1 MKNILLLPA
10 LLALFLC
17 ALLAPARA
25 AEAEAKP
32 DLKADLAKIQGK
44 WKSTVTYDDKS
55 SEWTMNIKG
64 SKATLTISDKDGGE
78 VFKCEFDFKL
88 EPHGKFRAFTYSNM
102 KHLSGSKE
110 GETELTE
117 GKNRSSIYKFE
128 DRSTFSTIGGFR
140 DDYDEPQIL
149 IRWGKTKE

>member
-1 MKNILLLPA
+1 MNKILLLPA
-10 LLALFLC
+10 LLVLSLC

-25 AEAEAKP
+25 AEA

-44 WKSTVTYDDKS
+44 WKSTVSHDDRS
-55 SEWTMNIKG
+55 SEWTMIIKG
-64 SKATLTISDKDGGE
+64 SKATLIISSRDGE
-78 VFKCEFDFKL
+78 QVFKGEFDFRL
-88 EPHGKFRAFTYSNM
+88 EQHGKFRAFTYSNL

-128 DRSTFSTIGGFR
+128 DSSTFSTIGGFR

-149 IRWGKTKE
+149 VRWQKTKE

>member
-1 MKNILLLPA
+1 MKNILLIPA
-10 LLALFLC
+10 LLVLCLC

-25 AEAEAKP
+25 AEAEAKA

-44 WKSTVTYDDKS
+44 WKSTVSYDDKS

-64 SKATLTISDKDGGE
+64 GKATLTISDRDGGE
-78 VFKCEFDFKL
+78 VFKCEFDLKL
-88 EPHGKFRAFTYSNM
+88 EQHGKFRAFTYSNM

-117 GKNRSSIYKFE
+117 GKNRSSIYKVE
-128 DRSTFSTIGGFR
+128 DSSTFSTIGGFR

-149 IRWGKTKE
+149 IRWEKTK

>member
-1 MKNILLLPA
+1 MKNILLLPT

-25 AEAEAKP
+25 AEA
-32 DLKADLAKIQGK
+32 DFKADLAKIQGK
-44 WKSTVTYDDKS
+44 WKSTVSYDDKS

-64 SKATLTISDKDGGE
+64 GKATLTISDRDGGE

-88 EPHGKFRAFTYSNM
+88 EQHGKFRAFTYSNM
-102 KHLSGSKE
+102 KHLSGSKD

-128 DRSTFSTIGGFR
+128 ASSTFSTIGGFR
-140 DDYDEPQIL
+140 DDSEEPQIL
-149 IRWGKTKE
+149 IRWEKTK

>member
-1 MKNILLLPA
+1 MKNIHLLPA
-10 LLALFLC
+10 LLVLCLC

-25 AEAEAKP
+25 AEA
-32 DLKADLAKIQGK
+32 DFKADLAKIQGK

-55 SEWTMNIKG
+55 SEWSMSIKG
-64 SKATLTISDKDGGE
+64 SKATLTISTKDGGE
-78 VFKCEFDFKL
+78 VFKGEFDFKL
-88 EPHGKFRAFTYSNM
+88 EQHGKFRAFTYSNM

-128 DRSTFSTIGGFR
+128 DSSTFSTIGGFR
-140 DDYDEPQIL
+140 DDSEEPQIL
-149 IRWGKTKE
+149 IRWEKTKE

>member
-1 MKNILLLPA
+1 MKNTLLLPA
-10 LLALFLC
+10 LLVLFLC
-17 ALLAPARA
+17 ALLAPTRA
-25 AEAEAKP
+25 AEAETKA

-44 WKSTVTYDDKS
+44 WKSTVTYDEKS

-64 SKATLTISDKDGGE
+64 SKATLTINGKDGEE

-88 EPHGKFRAFTYSNM
+88 EQHGKFRAFTYSNM

-128 DRSTFSTIGGFR
+128 DSSTFSTIGGFR

-149 IRWGKTKE
+149 IRWEKTK